1 VANPSSPKAQQM
13 LCELCERKVSLYTVH
28 HLVPRSRDN
37 KIQKVAILCK
47 ACHGMVHRLISNLE
61 LEKNY
66 YSIELLKEHPE
77 VNRFIRWVRKQ
88 DPHKRIK
95 IK

>member
-1 VANPSSPKAQQM
+1 
-13 LCELCERKVSLYTVH
+13 
-28 HLVPRSRDN
+28 
-37 KIQKVAILCK
+37 
-47 ACHGMVHRLISNLE
+47 MVHRLISNLE
-61 LEKNY
+61 LEKKY
-66 YSIELLKEHPE
+66 DTIELLKKHPE